1 MCVKAEYVQR
11 RMEVGSRA
19 YYECSEV
26 CAASDGRL
34 GATLLS
40 PTEWFTSEAKASRVT
55 VSSSLTLNVLL
66 KTYTSTLVDIASTKV
81 INSASSQPVRVGYIM
96 LFSAYFKVNRDTYY
110 QIKCTE
116 VLEISHTQ
124 IFLKG

>member
-26 CAASDGRL
+26 CAVSVGRQ
-34 GATLLS
+34 GATLLF
-40 PTEWFTSEAKASRVT
+40 PTEQFTSEAKASRVT

-66 KTYTSTLVDIASTKV
+66 KTYTSTLVQKLLFLR
-81 INSASSQPVRVGYIM
+81 RVS
-96 LFSAYFKVNRDTYY
+96 LCA
-110 QIKCTE
+110 
-116 VLEISHTQ
+116 
-124 IFLKG
+124 